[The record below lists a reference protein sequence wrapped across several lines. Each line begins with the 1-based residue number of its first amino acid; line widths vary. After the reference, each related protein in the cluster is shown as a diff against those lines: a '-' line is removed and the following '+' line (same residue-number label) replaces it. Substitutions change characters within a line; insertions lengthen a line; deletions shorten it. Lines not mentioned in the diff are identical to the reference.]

1 MLIPFI
7 DALADRVLVCDGAMG
22 TMLYAKGVFI
32 NKSFDALNL
41 TQPDL
46 VAEVHEEYVR
56 AGADVIETN
65 TFGANRIRLGSFGLA
80 DRLHD
85 INAQGAAIARRAA
98 REQAYVAGAIGPLG
112 VRIEPWGRTGV
123 DEARA
128 YFREQAQA
136 LADGGVDLFILE
148 TFRDLNE
155 IGAAIDAVRSV
166 SDLPIVAQMTTE
178 EDGNTLDGTP
188 PERFTPDLEM
198 RGAAVIGLN
207 CAVGPAPML
216 DTIERMAAV
225 TTRTLSA
232 QPNAGQPRDV
242 EGRNIYL
249 CSPEYMASYARR
261 FIQHHV
267 RLVGGCCGTTPEHIR
282 QMKAAVRAS
291 VSSRSATTS
300 AERPKAVGNRPA
312 EAVALQSDAAIRSAE
327 AVALHGDTGSA
338 PAVAKGFGGSTEA
351 RSASVG
357 GKAAAERSVAEQP
370 LIPREKKSR
379 LANALARGTFVVG
392 VELLPPRGYQTES
405 IVERARRLK
414 IGGVD
419 LLCIS
424 DAQRAGARMSAL
436 SLAVL
441 IEQQAGIETLLQYS
455 CRDRNLLGIQSDLLG
470 AHAMGLRN
478 LMLVTGDPG
487 RVGDYPDAT
496 AVFDVDSIGLT
507 NVVARLNHGRD
518 VGGQAI
524 GAPTGFHIGV
534 SVNPSAAD
542 LDEELRRFEYKAEA
556 GAEFVVTRPVFDV
569 RSFER
574 FLKRVERFR
583 LPIVAAVFPFENARN
598 AEFMANEVPGIHVPD
613 GLLERMRRA
622 DTAMAAKDEGIA
634 IARELTAELRGAVQG
649 LQVSTHSGDI
659 EAALAV
665 LDGLR

>member
-1 MLIPFI
+1 MQDFI
-7 DALADRVLVCDGAMG
+7 EALEERVLVCDGAMG

-32 NKSFDALNL
+32 NKSFDALNI
-41 TQPDL
+41 TRPDL
-46 VAEVHEEYVR
+46 VAEVHQEYVR

-85 INAQGAAIARRAA
+85 INQQGATIARAAA
-98 REQAYVAGAIGPLG
+98 RDQAYVAGAIGPLG
-112 VRIEPWGRTGV
+112 VRIEPWGKTGV
-123 DEARA
+123 DEARG

-166 SDLPIVAQMTTE
+166 SDKPIVAQMTTE

-188 PERFTPDLEM
+188 PERFTPDLEQ
-198 RGAAVIGLN
+198 RGATIIGLN

-225 TTRTLSA
+225 TTRRLSA

-261 FIQHHV
+261 FILHQV

-282 QMKAAVRAS
+282 QMKAAVRVVSAS
-291 VSSRSATTS
+291 VSVSGST
-300 AERPKAVGNRPA
+300 PA
-312 EAVALQSDAAIRSAE
+312 L
-327 AVALHGDTGSA
+327 
-338 PAVAKGFGGSTEA
+338 AKGS
-351 RSASVG
+351 G
-357 GKAAAERSVAEQP
+357 GKASAEHPAAEQP
-370 LIPREKKSR
+370 PVPREKKSR
-379 LANALARGTFVVG
+379 LANAMARGTFVVA
-392 VELLPPRGYQTES
+392 VELLPPRGYQSEP
-405 IVERARRLK
+405 VVAMARRLK

-419 LLCIS
+419 VIS
-424 DAQRAGARMSAL
+424 IPDGQRAGARISAL

-441 IEQQAGIETLLQYS
+441 IEQQAGVETLLQYS

-487 RVGDYPDAT
+487 RVGEYPDAT

-507 NVVARLNHGRD
+507 NLVSRLNHGCD

-524 GAPTGFHIGV
+524 GAPTGFHLGV
-534 SVNPSAAD
+534 TLNPTAAN
-542 LDEELRRFEYKAEA
+542 LDEELRRFEYKVEA
-556 GAEFVVTRPVFDV
+556 GAEFVVTRPIFDV
-569 RSFER
+569 KAFER
-574 FLKRVERFR
+574 FLKRIEGAR
-583 LPIVAAVFPFENARN
+583 LPVVAGVFPFESARN
-598 AEFMANEVPGIHVPD
+598 AEFMANEVPGVAVPEA
-613 GLLERMRRA
+613 LIERMRRA
-622 DTAMAAKDEGIA
+622 DGPAAAGEGIA
-634 IARELTAELRGAVQG
+634 VAREIAAELRAAVQG
-649 LQVSTHSGDI
+649 FQLSTQSGDI
-659 EAALAV
+659 DAALAV